1 MHIQQTKAP
10 SIPIRSP
17 GKRPAITTD
26 MVAPISVAAIL
37 LAAFASAAPRV
48 GCARIAT
55 VTAADDAPPEL
66 QPERDIKRHCCR
78 QPYSEGIGPYM
89 NRCYHARTSRAF

>member
-37 LAAFASAAPRV
+37 LAALASAAPRV

-55 VTAADDAPPEL
+55 VTAADDAPPSCS
-66 QPERDIKRHCCR
+66 QKAT
-78 QPYSEGIGPYM
+78 YSATTAANHILK
-89 NRCYHARTSRAF
+89 A